1 MAFTVLH
8 QEQDADVHVDAST
21 FQKPLIQLAEVL
33 AQKVKR
39 EAPPVLGAP
48 PFVAVDL
55 HVLMRQTMYT
65 YDLLFY
71 LNADERRET
80 DCYWKNAYGV
90 VILPLVRNMIDALY
104 NITTILEDPRVNGTW
119 FRRSGF
125 KKSLKAFDEDEAR
138 YGGRP
143 EWDAWI
149 KKGRDGLDLQIRAN
163 GLKVADVLVEKP
175 WPTLG
180 KYIRDEQPGGGFTAH
195 QDFLKTFTY
204 GHWRQY
210 SAIAHG
216 GFEGLL
222 QVGMY
227 FIADS
232 MPQEDRPQIEAAYPR
247 LLSAH
252 IGRAAL
258 MLLCIVTEL
267 QAYFHFDGASINER
281 IHKMWNALMPA
292 FDVKELYDER
302 YAQLMKDKG
311 INPLS

>member
-1 MAFTVLH
+1 MAFTVMH
-8 QEQDADVHVDAST
+8 QKHDSDVHVDAST

-55 HVLMRQTMYT
+55 HVLMRQTMST

-71 LNADERRET
+71 LNADERRST
-80 DCYWKNAYGV
+80 DCYWRNTYGV
-90 VILPLVRNMIDALY
+90 VVLPLVRNMIDALY
-104 NITTILEDPRVNGTW
+104 NITTILQDPCVNGPW

-125 KKSLKAFDEDEAR
+125 KKSLKAFEEDEAR

-143 EWDAWI
+143 EWDDWI

-163 GLKVADVLVEKP
+163 GLKMTDVLAEKP
-175 WPTLG
+175 WPTVG
-180 KYIRDEQPGGGFTAH
+180 QYIRDEQPGGGFTPH
-195 QDFLKTFTY
+195 QDFLRTFTY

-232 MPQEDRPQIEAAYPR
+232 MPHEDRPQIDAAYPR
-247 LLSAH
+247 LLFAH
-252 IGRAAL
+252 IARAAL
-258 MLLCIVTEL
+258 MLLCIITEL
-267 QAYFHFDGASINER
+267 QAHFHFDGASINER

-292 FDVKELYDER
+292 FDVRELYEER
-302 YAQLMKDKG
+302 YERLMKDKR
-311 INPLS
+311 INP

>member
-1 MAFTVLH
+1 MAFTVVH
-8 QEQDADVHVDAST
+8 QEQDTDVHADAST

-39 EAPPVLGAP
+39 EAPAFLRAP
-48 PFVAVDL
+48 AFVAVDL
-55 HVLMRQTMYT
+55 HVLMRQAMYT

-71 LNADERRET
+71 LNADERREN

-90 VILPLVRNMIDALY
+90 AVLPLIRNMIDALY
-104 NITTILEDPRVNGTW
+104 NITVILQNPSVNGPW
-119 FRRSGF
+119 FRLSGF
-125 KKSLKAFDEDEAR
+125 KKTLKAFEEDEAR
-138 YGGRP
+138 YGGRQD
-143 EWDAWI
+143 WDAWI
-149 KKGRDGLDLQIRAN
+149 AKSRDGLNDQLRAN
-163 GLKVADVLVEKP
+163 GLKMDDVLAAKP

-180 KYIRDEQPGGGFTAH
+180 QYLRDEQPGGGLTPH
-195 QDFLKTFTY
+195 QAFLKTFTY

-227 FIADS
+227 FITDS
-232 MPQEDRPQIEAAYPR
+232 MPHEDRPQIDAAYPR

-252 IGRAAL
+252 IARAAV

-267 QAYFHFDGASINER
+267 QACFHFDGASINER

-292 FDVKELYDER
+292 FDVKELFDER

-311 INPLS
+311 INP

>member
-8 QEQDADVHVDAST
+8 QQGDADVHVDAST

-39 EAPPVLGAP
+39 EAPSALRAP
-48 PFVAVDL
+48 AFVAVDL
-55 HVLMRQTMYT
+55 HVLIRQAMYT

-71 LNADERRET
+71 LNADERREN

-90 VILPLVRNMIDALY
+90 AVLPLIRNMIDALY
-104 NITTILEDPRVNGTW
+104 NITAILQDSAVNGPW
-119 FRRSGF
+119 FRLSGF
-125 KKSLKAFDEDEAR
+125 KKTLKAFEEDEAR

-149 KKGRDGLDLQIRAN
+149 AKGRDGLNDQVRAN
-163 GLKVADVLVEKP
+163 GLKMTDVQAAKP

-180 KYIRDEQPGGGFTAH
+180 RYIPSEQPTGGFTLH

-232 MPQEDRPQIEAAYPR
+232 MPHEDRPQIDAAYPR

-252 IGRAAL
+252 IARAAL
-258 MLLCIVTEL
+258 MVLCIITEL
-267 QAYFHFDGASINER
+267 QAHFHFDGASIDER
-281 IHKMWNALMPA
+281 IHEMWNALMPA
-292 FDVKELYDER
+292 FDVKELYEER
-302 YAQLMKDKG
+302 HKRLMKDKH
-311 INPLS
+311 INP